1 MIVRPFTFLTGLV
14 FAFSGAYLFVVK
26 HQSQGLEDRL
36 GQLAQTSRADE
47 QAIRVLKAQWAL
59 EADPSRIA
67 ALAADFTQLKPM
79 QPNQLVTL
87 ASLASSLPAPGSPP
101 PYSNPEDMVPDMPQG
116 AGGTP
121 TPAGPAIQVSGS
133 KVADAAS
140 ASTAASAATS
150 PAPQQQ
156 VADNQVPATALPV
169 PPPAAPAL
177 PPVAS
182 ALPSGVSSWHSS
194 VHLASDQHASRSWIA
209 PIPRQ
214 PHDVHKARIEPSVS
228 PSYVIQTRAEA
239 VVPAPSQPLGAQVV
253 RIKAVGRQP
262 VAVVHHD
269 ADTGLPPDGGS
280 LLGMAQS
287 GSQN

>member
-26 HQSQGLEDRL
+26 HQSQGFEDRL

-67 ALAADFTQLKPM
+67 ALASDFTQLKPM
-79 QPNQLVTL
+79 QPSQLVTL
-87 ASLASSLPAPGSPP
+87 ASLASDLPAPGSSA
-101 PYSNPEDMVPDMPQG
+101 PYSNSEDVVPDMPEG
-116 AGGTP
+116 VGGTP
-121 TPAGPAIQVSGS
+121 IPSGPAIQVSGH
-133 KVADAAS
+133 KLADAAS
-140 ASTAASAATS
+140 AASASSASTS
-150 PAPQQQ
+150 RAPQQ
-156 VADNQVPATALPV
+156 VADNQMPIMALPA
-169 PPPAAPAL
+169 PPPAAPA
-177 PPVAS
+177 PPLVM
-182 ALPSGVSSWHSS
+182 SSWHPV
-194 VHLASDQHASRSWIA
+194 VHLAADRHASRSWIA

-214 PHDVHKARIEPSVS
+214 QRVEHRVLPVPSVS

-239 VVPAPSQPLGAQVV
+239 VAPVPSQPLGAQVV
-253 RIKAVGRQP
+253 RIKAVERQP
-262 VAVVHHD
+262 EAVVHHD
-269 ADTGLPPDGGS
+269 IASGLMPDGGS

>member
-1 MIVRPFTFLTGLV
+1 MSVRPFTFLTGLA

-87 ASLASSLPAPGSPP
+87 ASLASDLPAPGSPA
-101 PYSNPEDMVPDMPQG
+101 PYSNPEDMVPDMPMG
-116 AGGTP
+116 SGGTP
-121 TPAGPAIQVSGS
+121 VPSGPAIQVSGH
-133 KVADAAS
+133 KMAS
-140 ASTAASAATS
+140 ATPSAGVAATVTNSAAR
-150 PAPQQQ
+150 QQ
-156 VADNQVPATALPV
+156 VADNQAPAMAELPA
-169 PPPAAPAL
+169 PPPAAPV
-177 PPVAS
+177 PPQIA
-182 ALPSGVSSWHSS
+182 PSWHSS
-194 VHLASDQHASRSWIA
+194 VHLASDQHTSRSWIA

-214 PHDVHKARIEPSVS
+214 QRVVHKVVPAPSIP

-239 VVPAPSQPLGAQVV
+239 VVPAPTQPLGAQVV
-253 RIKAVGRQP
+253 RIKAVARQAE
-262 VAVVHHD
+262 AVVHHD
-269 ADTGLPPDGGS
+269 IGSGLPPDGGS